1 MQSCL
6 FVLTVVDHVAGC
18 LRSRLAAKEVGCDA
32 DAVMTGCMNALQV
45 ELLGRERNV
54 AQWKTLLSGA
64 GFRLA
69 RIVGCRGPLSV
80 IEAVPA

>member
-1 MQSCL
+1 
-6 FVLTVVDHVAGC
+6 
-18 LRSRLAAKEVGCDA
+18 
-32 DAVMTGCMNALQV
+32 MNALQV
-45 ELLGRERNV
+45 ELLGRERNT

-69 RIVGCRGPLSV
+69 RIVGCRGPLCV